1 MRGKKTQDS
10 KEQVEELQRTRTACQ
25 MENAKGRSLDVK
37 VRKERWREE
46 KVDEPVKKWICRFY
60 GCAEFYEPPEVY
72 FL

>member
-1 MRGKKTQDS
+1 
-10 KEQVEELQRTRTACQ
+10 